1 MINIK
6 DITGIILAGGKSS
19 RMGSDKGLLT
29 FNNSTFMSHI
39 IDAAKPLVSEI
50 LIVSHNPS
58 YDEFGYKRIEDLI
71 VNSGPLAGLYSGLY
85 HSKTKYNL
93 VLSCDVP
100 LVNTLVLKRLV
111 EEFEDGID
119 VIQIQSQNKTMP
131 LIAIYKK
138 ECLSTC
144 KTLLLQGEKR
154 LRTAVTQL
162 NTKTVVLDSELD
174 LYVRNINTL
183 KDLNE
188 IKNAIEN

>member
-1 MINIK
+1 MIPIK

-19 RMGSDKGLLT
+19 RMGSDKGLLA
-29 FNNSTFMSHI
+29 FNNSTFISHI
-39 IDAAKPLVSEI
+39 IDAVKPLVAEV
-50 LIVSHNPS
+50 LIVSHNER
-58 YDEFGYKRIEDLI
+58 YDAFGYKRIEDVI
-71 VNSGPLAGLYSGLY
+71 ENSGPLAGLYSGLY

-100 LVNTLVLKRLV
+100 LINSEVLNKLFDA
-111 EEFEDGID
+111 FEDNID
-119 VIQIQSQNKTMP
+119 VIQIQSQNRTMP

-154 LRTAVTQL
+154 LRTAVAQL
-162 NTKTVVLDSELD
+162 NTKTVVIDSELD

-188 IKNAIEN
+188 IQNAIEN